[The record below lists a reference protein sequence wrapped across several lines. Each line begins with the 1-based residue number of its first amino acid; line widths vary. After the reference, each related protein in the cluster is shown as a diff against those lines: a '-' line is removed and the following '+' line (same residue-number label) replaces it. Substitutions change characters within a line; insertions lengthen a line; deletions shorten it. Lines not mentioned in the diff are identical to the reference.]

1 MLDSTPPCV
10 NLAVKNLHDR
20 GEKMPT
26 YEYRC
31 NACGRKVALFY
42 RTYADYDRATHTCP
56 RCGST
61 DLTRLISRVAISRSP
76 LSRLFSGSDDVDDSV
91 LDDLDDSDPRTM
103 GRMLREMSAEMGE
116 DMGPEFEEVVGRLE
130 RGESPEEI
138 EAALPDLGGDTTEPT
153 MGDSFSAA
161 DDDL

>member
-1 MLDSTPPCV
+1 
-10 NLAVKNLHDR
+10 
-20 GEKMPT
+20 MPT

-42 RTYADYDRATHTCP
+42 KTYAEYDEATHLCP

-61 DLTRLISRVAISRSP
+61 NLTRLISRVAISRSP
-76 LSRLFSGSDDVDDSV
+76 LSRLFSGGDDVDDSV
-91 LDDLDDSDPRTM
+91 LDDLDDTDPRTM
-103 GRMLREMSAEMGE
+103 GRMLREMSSEVGE

-130 RGESPEEI
+130 RGENPEDI
-138 EAALPDLGGDTTEPT
+138 EADLPDLGGDSPAPG
-153 MGDSFSAA
+153 MGGSLSTA